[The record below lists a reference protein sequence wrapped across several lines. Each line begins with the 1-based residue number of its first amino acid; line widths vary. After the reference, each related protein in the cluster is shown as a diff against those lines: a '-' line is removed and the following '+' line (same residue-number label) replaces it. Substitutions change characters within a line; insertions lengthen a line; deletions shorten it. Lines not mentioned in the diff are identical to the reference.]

1 MSFMLQESKTCC
13 KNLKKMP
20 CYGLNYKLK
29 LRLKLKKG
37 DKVKIC
43 ALNPERQNGEDY
55 VELVVV
61 IDLLL
66 STTKFY
72 FSFVFL
78 SSEMVEFLQVFV

>member
-1 MSFMLQESKTCC
+1 MLQESKTCC
-13 KNLKKMP
+13 KNLKKMQ

-43 ALNPERQNGEDY
+43 ALNPKEEQNGEDY

-61 IDLLL
+61 IDLFL

-78 SSEMVEFLQVFV
+78 SSEMVEFLKVFV